1 MHQIILENN
10 FMFSKSSFLSYL
22 FFFIDTMIIVLI
34 ILLKNKTQFKIN
46 TDYVNI
52 FYNITIILV
61 YLT

>member
-1 MHQIILENN
+1 
-10 FMFSKSSFLSYL
+10 MFSKSSFLSYL